1 MSKRESI
8 ERLNLIV
15 SFLRRKAA
23 TFKEILTHLES
34 KSILNDYDYSISQK
48 TFKRDLE
55 LIAELMKIEIEFDH
69 SIKKY
74 KIIAEEKSE
83 ISIRITE
90 AFETFNALK
99 LADDISN
106 FIIFEKRKAIGTE
119 HLNSI
124 IYAIKNKKVLQ
135 FEYQK
140 YWHNN
145 PEIRNVIPLA
155 LKENKHRW
163 YLVATDEKTQIIK
176 SFGLDRMNEVNPTS
190 IKFEYP
196 ININIEEKFKNCF
209 GIISDDHYKA
219 VEIKLSFTP
228 FQAKYIKSLPLHHS
242 QQIIS
247 DNEEECVIKL
257 FLKPTEDII
266 MEILSLGANVK
277 VLEPASLKNE
287 ITNRL
292 KNVLAQY
299 EI

>member
-15 SFLRRKAA
+15 SFLRRNAA

-83 ISIRITE
+83 ISLRITE

-145 PEIRNVIPLA
+145 PEIRSVIPLA

-163 YLVATDEKTQIIK
+163 YLVATDEKTQIVK
-176 SFGLDRMNEVNPTS
+176 SFGLDRMNEVQPTS
-190 IKFEYP
+190 MKFEYP
-196 ININIEEKFKNCF
+196 TNINIEEKFKNCF
-209 GIISDDHYKA
+209 GIISDDHYEA

-287 ITNRL
+287 ISKRL